1 MQHPVAAPPI
11 PERVRTLAAMA
22 APTHV
27 SIAGTDLPAC
37 PARGGVDAQGRPV
50 LLVKPGEAL
59 YGSAP
64 ETVVT
69 VDLVA
74 VRAVDGEEKARG
86 LLKVRG
92 WTQAVPEDEGRE
104 TAIAIAESCPDED
117 LFAALEGGAPRLV
130 RVDVAHVVY
139 LTGQES
145 GLLDADEYLDAR
157 PDPFVH
163 AAERMIGHINAA
175 HREQLSLALGLLM
188 GEPATGAW
196 LWELDR
202 YGATIKSDGSAE
214 GPGEDRFIRLPWP
227 IPAASPQALEY
238 ALRCLLFPHPH
249 DHARDHAN
257 ER

>member
-1 MQHPVAAPPI
+1 MQHPVAAAPI

-27 SIAGTDLPAC
+27 SIAEADLPAC
-37 PARGGVDAQGRPV
+37 QARGGVDAQGRPV

-74 VRAVDGEEKARG
+74 TRVVAGGEKARG

-92 WTQAVPEDEGRE
+92 WTQTVPEDELRD

-117 LFAALEGGAPRLV
+117 LFTALEGGAPRLV

-145 GLLDADEYLDAR
+145 GLLDAEEYLDAR
-157 PDPFVH
+157 PDPFLH
-163 AAERMIGHINAA
+163 AAERMIRHINEA
-175 HREQLSLALGLLM
+175 HRDQLAQATAVLM
-188 GEPATGAW
+188 GEPAADAW

-202 YGATIKSDGSAE
+202 YGATIKSAAPGAE
-214 GPGEDRFIRLPWP
+214 PAAAEDRFVRLPWP

-238 ALRCLLFPHPH
+238 ALRCLLFPRPH
-249 DHARDHAN
+249 DHARG
-257 ER
+257 R

>member
-1 MQHPVAAPPI
+1 MQHPVAAAPI

-27 SIAGTDLPAC
+27 SIAGADLPAC

-50 LLVKPGEAL
+50 LLVEPGDAL

-74 VRAVDGEEKARG
+74 TRDVDGGEKARG

-92 WTQAVPEDEGRE
+92 WTQAVPGDDMRD
-104 TAIAIAESCPDED
+104 TAVAIAENCPDED
-117 LFAALEGGAPRLV
+117 LFAALEGGPPRLV

-145 GLLDADEYLDAR
+145 GLLDADEYLEAR
-157 PDPFVH
+157 PDPFLR
-163 AAERMIGHINAA
+163 AAERMIRHINGA
-175 HREQLSLALGLLM
+175 HREQLTRAMTVLT
-188 GEPATGAW
+188 GEPASDAW
-196 LWELDR
+196 VWELDR
-202 YGATIKSDGSAE
+202 YGVTIKSAALGAE
-214 GPGEDRFIRLPWP
+214 PAGDSGEDRFIRLPWP

-238 ALRCLLFPHPH
+238 ALRCLLPPHPH
-249 DHARDHAN
+249 DDARG
-257 ER
+257 R